1 MSRDALG
8 SGGVGHGF
16 RAFNLA
22 GWMFGLLLIGVGI
35 ANLLLVHPVPA
46 LGYGLVALL
55 YLPPVGHALKRRFG
69 VSIPVLVKVLLAV
82 VVVMFT
88 LGVSDLGDMID
99 GGMIDGGMID

>member
-1 MSRDALG
+1 MSGNDMA
-8 SGGVGHGF
+8 SHGVAHGA

-46 LGYGLVALL
+46 LGYALVALV
-55 YLPPVGHALKRRFG
+55 YLPPVTTAMKARLG
-69 VSIPVLVKVLLAV
+69 VSIPMVVKVVLAV

-99 GGMIDGGMID
+99 